1 MQGIRIHTDELVLYL
16 TSTEAMPD
24 VLFLDLIV
32 KTCINIMRQSR
43 PHGRLCLVQA
53 LTLIHI

>member
-32 KTCINIMRQSR
+32 KACMVFI
-43 PHGRLCLVQA
+43 
-53 LTLIHI
+53 